1 MKSVKVLSIISLILI
16 TIVVISGCGGAPD
29 SPVKATGVINITI
42 GSSAGQAARNLDP
55 LNSAIASA
63 NSDLFEVLIY
73 NASTLLS
80 AIPGDA
86 AETISLSVNPGTY
99 TVMVIAGT
107 GSESN
112 ALYLGSGYRD
122 EVEVIEDTITD
133 VTITL
138 MPAGHEL
145 DIPET
150 VNCADTYTV
159 NFSGDTNSDLLGIS
173 WGGTAMTNRPYIEL
187 GTDAT
192 NIYLTCSETGSSLSG
207 SVELS
212 APTSE
217 GSLEIRFYG
226 SRIRL
231 TDAAYLIESDLI
243 DFGSINWMWVGETVV
258 PDSLAAEAAGTV
270 DFVSTGSGVGVT
282 VNWY

>member
-1 MKSVKVLSIISLILI
+1 MKSANVLNIFSIILI
-16 TIVVISGCGGAPD
+16 TVIVITGCKGAPD
-29 SPVKATGVINITI
+29 SPPGPSGIINVTI
-42 GSSAGQAARNLDP
+42 GSSDRQTARDLDP
-55 LNSAIASA
+55 FDSSVASA
-63 NSDLFEVLIY
+63 NSDLFEILIY
-73 NASTLLS
+73 NDSTLLS
-80 AIPGDA
+80 AVPADTS
-86 AETISLSVNPGTY
+86 ETIRLSVNPGTY

-112 ALYLGSGYRD
+112 ALYLGSGYQD
-122 EVEVIEDTITD
+122 AVEVIEDTVTD
-133 VTITL
+133 VIITL

-150 VNCADTYTV
+150 VNCSDTYTV
-159 NFSGDTNSDLLGIS
+159 SFTGDTNSDLLGIS
-173 WGGTAMTNRPYIEL
+173 WGGTAMANRPYIEL

-207 SVELS
+207 SVELT

-217 GSLEIRFYG
+217 GSLEVRFYG

-231 TDAAYLIESDLI
+231 TDAAYLIESDLV

>member
-29 SPVKATGVINITI
+29 SPAKATGVINITI

-55 LNSAIASA
+55 LDSAIASA

-73 NASTLLS
+73 NDSTLLS

-107 GSESN
+107 GAESN
-112 ALYLGSGYRD
+112 ALYLGSGYQD
-122 EVEVIEDTITD
+122 AVEVIEDTITD

-145 DIPET
+145 VIPET
-150 VNCADTYTV
+150 VNCSDTYIV
-159 NFSGDTNSDLLGIS
+159 SFSGDTNSDLLGIS

-192 NIYLTCSETGSSLSG
+192 NIYLACSESGSSLSG
-207 SVELS
+207 SVELT
-212 APTSE
+212 APTAE

-231 TDAAYLIESDLI
+231 TDAAYLIESDLV